1 MPEEHSLI
9 HLKSAVPERS
19 DSRSQTFRASEAAA
33 DSFAYLR
40 AYWQILRKRRATVL
54 AVTVLATILV
64 AIYSFKTRPVYRA
77 TARVEVEAETPS
89 LQSLTEMDRVFSEA
103 NTAFLQT
110 QVDIIK
116 SDALALTTVQALRLD
131 QNPDFTDLRAAADSA
146 RSQDFVA
153 DQGRLLRDFQ
163 KQLNVELMRDSRVI
177 EVSFESNDRTLA
189 ATVANSLVKNY
200 VESNFRK
207 KYDATRQ
214 ASAWMEQQLDE
225 LKAKVE
231 KSQQALVDY
240 ERQNNITAIDDKENV
255 VQERLGELTKDQTE
269 AQSERAHKQSIY
281 DSLKSEPSRAAQ
293 VADDALLEKL
303 EENRSTVSAQ
313 LAEISSQ
320 FGPNYPTVVK
330 TRNQLKDLDTA
341 IDTERGRV
349 LARAQNDYN
358 AGVRRESLLNQAVT
372 QQKAQVAQLNQLLI
386 QHNILKREA
395 DSNQQ
400 LYDDL
405 LKRLKDATVSA
416 GLQATNLHLIDEAL
430 VPTKPVRPDKLK
442 NILIGLFVGLG
453 LGITMAFVREGLDN
467 SIKNTDD
474 LEQASGV
481 PSLAVIPLGGLAT
494 RGRYYTLLTGRY
506 GSRHAY
512 GKTYGNGNATGLR
525 KNGNAHVE
533 LAVLEAPLSEV
544 AESFRV
550 LRTSILLSTAPR
562 PPKTILVASGH
573 PSEGKSCTALNLSM
587 ALAQR
592 GGRVAIVDADLRKP
606 GVTRSLNM
614 ARQYGLSEILTGAF
628 PLDEVLKPHPELPN
642 LWILGS
648 GALPPNPSELLSSRT
663 MEDLLRELGN
673 RFDHVVIDSPPILMV
688 TDATLL
694 SSLVDGVVMVCESG
708 VTSRAAV
715 MRVRRMLDHA
725 GARILGSVLN
735 KLDFVNEE
743 YYESR
748 YRNYSGYYRGPAYR
762 DEPPPPSSEWPPSIS
777 AHKN

>member
-1 MPEEHSLI
+1 MPEEQSI
-9 HLKSAVPERS
+9 MPFNKSALERP
-19 DSRSQTFRASEAAA
+19 DARATTFRASEMTA

-40 AYWQILRKRRATVL
+40 AYWQILRKRRGTVL
-54 AVTVLATILV
+54 AVALLATILV
-64 AIYSFKTRPVYRA
+64 AIYSFKVRPVYRA

-89 LQSLTEMDRVFSEA
+89 LQSLTEMDRAFSEA

-110 QVDIIK
+110 QVDILK
-116 SDALALTTVQALRLD
+116 SDALALTTIQALRLD
-131 QNPDFTDLRAAADSA
+131 QVPDFTHDKTTRDGGVTNGYSSDS
-146 RSQDFVA
+146 D
-153 DQGRLLRDFQ
+153 GRLLKTFHTD
-163 KQLNVELMRDSRVI
+163 LNVELMRDSRVI
-177 EVSFESNDRTLA
+177 EVSFESTDRVLA
-189 ATVANSLVKNY
+189 ATVANSLVKGY

-255 VQERLGELTKDQTE
+255 VQERLGELTKDQTD
-269 AQSERAHKQSIY
+269 AQSARTHAESIY
-281 DSLKSEPSRAAQ
+281 DVLKSEPSRAAQ

-303 EENRSTVSAQ
+303 EENRSTVSSQ
-313 LAEISSQ
+313 LAELSTQ
-320 FGPNYPTVVK
+320 FGANYPSVVK
-330 TRNQLKDLDTA
+330 TRNQLQDIDSA
-341 IDTERGRV
+341 INAERARV
-349 LARAQNDYN
+349 VARAQNDYN
-358 AGVRRESLLNQAVT
+358 AALRRESLLTQAVSD
-372 QQKAQVAQLNQLLI
+372 QKVQVAQLNQLLI

-416 GLQATNLHLIDEAL
+416 GLQATNLHVVDEAL
-430 VPTKPVRPDKLK
+430 VPAMPVRPEKLK
-442 NILIGLFVGLG
+442 NILIGLCVGLG

-467 SIKNTDD
+467 SVKNTDD
-474 LEQASGV
+474 LEQAAGV
-481 PSLAVIPLGGLAT
+481 PALSVIPLGGRAA
-494 RGRYYTLLTGRY
+494 RGRYYTMLTGRY
-506 GSRHAY
+506 GSRPAY
-512 GKTYGNGNATGLR
+512 GAKTLSKGDADGNGKVLA
-525 KNGNAHVE
+525 KASHVE
-533 LAVLEAPLSEV
+533 LAILNAPLSEV

-562 PPKTILVASGH
+562 PPKTILVASAH
-573 PSEGKSCTALNLSM
+573 PSEGKTCTALNLTM

-592 GGRVAIVDADLRKP
+592 GGRVVIVDADLRKP
-606 GVTRSLNM
+606 GVTRSLNLM
-614 ARQYGLSEILTGAF
+614 GRYGLSEILTGAF
-628 PLDEVLKPHPELPN
+628 PLDEVLQQHPDLPN
-642 LWILGS
+642 LWVLSS

-663 MEDLLRELGN
+663 MEELLKTLSNQFE
-673 RFDHVVIDSPPILMV
+673 HVVIDSPPVLMV

-694 SSLVDGVVMVCESG
+694 SSMVDGVVMVCESG

-715 MRVRRMLDHA
+715 MRVRRMLDQA
-725 GARILGSVLN
+725 GARILGAVLN

-748 YRNYSGYYRGPAYR
+748 YRNYSYYYRGPAYR
-762 DEPPPPSSEWPPSIS
+762 DEPPEPRTTSV
-777 AHKN
+777 H

>member
-1 MPEEHSLI
+1 MTEEQSIMPFH
-9 HLKSAVPERS
+9 KSALERP
-19 DSRSQTFRASEAAA
+19 DVRGATFRASEAAA

-40 AYWQILRKRRATVL
+40 AYWQILRKRRGTVL
-54 AVTVLATILV
+54 AVAVLATVLV
-64 AIYSFKTRPVYRA
+64 AIYSFKVRPVYRA
-77 TARVEVEAETPS
+77 TARVEVEAETPA
-89 LQSLTEMDRVFSEA
+89 LQSLTEMDRAFSEA

-110 QVDIIK
+110 QVDILK
-116 SDALALTTVQALRLD
+116 SDALALTTIQGLRLD
-131 QNPDFTDLRAAADSA
+131 QNADFTGAKNAAPAASEDSA
-146 RSQDFVA
+146 NGE
-153 DQGRLLRDFQ
+153 GRLLKTFRSD
-163 KQLNVELMRDSRVI
+163 LNVELMRDSRVI
-177 EVSFESNDRTLA
+177 EVSFESTDRLLA
-189 ATVANSLVKNY
+189 ATVANALVKGY

-255 VQERLGELTKDQTE
+255 VEERLAELTKDQTD
-269 AQSERAHKQSIY
+269 AQSARARSESIY
-281 DSLKSEPSRAAQ
+281 DALKSQPSRASQ

-303 EENRSTVSAQ
+303 EENRAAVSSQ
-313 LAEISSQ
+313 LAELSTQ

-330 TRNQLKDLDTA
+330 TRNQLRDVDSA
-341 IDTERGRV
+341 IDTERTRV
-349 LARAQNDYN
+349 LARAQNEYN
-358 AGVRRESLLNQAVT
+358 AALRREALLTQAVGD
-372 QQKAQVAQLNQLLI
+372 QKAQVAQLNQLLI

-416 GLQATNLHLIDEAL
+416 GLQATNLHVVDEARTPS
-430 VPTKPVRPDKLK
+430 VPVRPEKLK
-442 NILIGLFVGLG
+442 NILIGLTVGLG

-467 SIKNTDD
+467 SVKNTED
-474 LEQASGV
+474 LEAASGV
-481 PSLAVIPLGGLAT
+481 PSLAVIPLGGTAA
-494 RGRYYTLLTGRY
+494 RGRYYTMLTGRY
-506 GSRHAY
+506 GSRPAY
-512 GKTYGNGNATGLR
+512 GAKALNKPNGNA
-525 KNGNAHVE
+525 NGNGKSLAKTHRVE
-533 LAVLEAPLSEV
+533 MAVLDAPLSEV

-550 LRTSILLSTAPR
+550 LRTSILLSCAPR
-562 PPKTILVASGH
+562 PPKTILVASAH
-573 PSEGKSCTALNLSM
+573 PSEGKTCTALNLTM

-592 GGRVAIVDADLRKP
+592 GGRVVIVDADLRKP
-606 GVTRSLNM
+606 GVTRALNLM
-614 ARQYGLSEILTGAF
+614 GHYGLSEILTGAF
-628 PLDEVLKPHPELPN
+628 PLGEVLLPHPEVPN
-642 LWILGS
+642 LWLLGS

-663 MEDLLRELGN
+663 MENLIKTLATQ
-673 RFDHVVIDSPPILMV
+673 FDHVVIDSPPVLMV

-694 SSLVDGVVMVCESG
+694 SSMVDGVVMVCESG

-715 MRVRRMLDHA
+715 IRVRRILDQA

-748 YRNYSGYYRGPAYR
+748 YRNYSYYYRGPAYR
-762 DEPPPPSSEWPPSIS
+762 DEPPARTESV
-777 AHKN
+777 H